1 MGGEKILEPSM
12 GVGNFG
18 SPPRGRGKADV
29 LFSQFFARR
38 ITPAW
43 AGKSPKRD
51 TAVAVNGDHPR
62 VGGEKHLS
70 GTTDNRPQGSPPH
83 GRGKVHTGD
92 KAACLDRITPAWA
105 GKSSRAPWAIFPARD
120 HPRVG
125 GEKFTAYAKIWNEWG
140 SPPRGRGKGDFHIV
154 THTKV
159 GITPAWAGK
168 RSWARLAALLS
179 WDHPRMG
186 GEKGQACPCTRKP
199 QGSPPHGR
207 GKAPHAVSCA
217 SWVWITPAW
226 AGKRGRNASG
236 PCKHGDHPRVGG
248 EKCVPVSWAT
258 GPAGSPPRRRGKALV
273 PLGRGAAFRIT
284 PA

>member
-1 MGGEKILEPSM
+1 MGGEKLASFAPSSRTL
-12 GVGNFG
+12 G

-83 GRGKVHTGD
+83 GRGKDHTGD

-140 SPPRGRGKGDFHIV
+140 SPPRGRGKV
-154 THTKV
+154 TVNQMRMLKAR
-159 GITPAWAGK
+159 ITPAWAGK
-168 RSWARLAALLS
+168 RAVDTVSRCAH
-179 WDHPRMG
+179 WDHPRIG
-186 GEKGQACPCTRKP
+186 GEKF
-199 QGSPPHGR
+199 
-207 GKAPHAVSCA
+207 VLD
-217 SWVWITPAW
+217 V
-226 AGKRGRNASG
+226 
-236 PCKHGDHPRVGG
+236 
-248 EKCVPVSWAT
+248 
-258 GPAGSPPRRRGKALV
+258 
-273 PLGRGAAFRIT
+273 
-284 PA
+284 

>member
-51 TAVAVNGDHPR
+51 TAVAVNGDH

-83 GRGKVHTGD
+83 GRGKDHTGD

-140 SPPRGRGKGDFHIV
+140 SPPRGRGKV
-154 THTKV
+154 TVNQMRMLKAR
-159 GITPAWAGK
+159 ITPAWAGK
-168 RSWARLAALLS
+168 RAVDTVSRCAH
-179 WDHPRMG
+179 WDHPRIG
-186 GEKGQACPCTRKP
+186 GEKF
-199 QGSPPHGR
+199 
-207 GKAPHAVSCA
+207 VLD
-217 SWVWITPAW
+217 V
-226 AGKRGRNASG
+226 
-236 PCKHGDHPRVGG
+236 
-248 EKCVPVSWAT
+248 
-258 GPAGSPPRRRGKALV
+258 
-273 PLGRGAAFRIT
+273 
-284 PA
+284 

>member
-1 MGGEKILEPSM
+1 MEPPRGRGKARFICAIVQNLRITPAWAGKRQRASTPTRCWTDHPRVGGEKTKSIHPYPVLD
-12 GVGNFG
+12 G

-83 GRGKVHTGD
+83 GRGKDHTGD

-140 SPPRGRGKGDFHIV
+140 SPPRGRGK
-154 THTKV
+154 
-159 GITPAWAGK
+159 
-168 RSWARLAALLS
+168 
-179 WDHPRMG
+179 
-186 GEKGQACPCTRKP
+186 
-199 QGSPPHGR
+199 
-207 GKAPHAVSCA
+207 APHAVSCA

-226 AGKRGRNASG
+226 AGKRVRKPS
-236 PCKHGDHPRVGG
+236 CWLSVEDHPRVGG

>member
-1 MGGEKILEPSM
+1 MGGEKLASFAPSSRTL
-12 GVGNFG
+12 G

-83 GRGKVHTGD
+83 GRGKDHTGD

-140 SPPRGRGKGDFHIV
+140 APPRGRGKV
-154 THTKV
+154 TVNQMRMLKAR
-159 GITPAWAGK
+159 ITPAWAGK
-168 RSWARLAALLS
+168 RAVDTVSRCAH
-179 WDHPRMG
+179 WDHPRIG
-186 GEKGQACPCTRKP
+186 GEKF
-199 QGSPPHGR
+199 
-207 GKAPHAVSCA
+207 VLD
-217 SWVWITPAW
+217 V
-226 AGKRGRNASG
+226 
-236 PCKHGDHPRVGG
+236 
-248 EKCVPVSWAT
+248 
-258 GPAGSPPRRRGKALV
+258 
-273 PLGRGAAFRIT
+273 
-284 PA
+284 

>member
-1 MGGEKILEPSM
+1 MGGEKYALAAARRCSR
-12 GVGNFG
+12 G
-18 SPPRGRGKADV
+18 SPPRGRGKALV
-29 LFSQFFARR
+29 QSRMNEYSG

-43 AGKSPKRD
+43 AGKSCWNRSGCGEY
-51 TAVAVNGDHPR
+51 GDHPR

-83 GRGKVHTGD
+83 GRGKDHTGD

-168 RSWARLAALLS
+168 RRKGEAR
-179 WDHPRMG
+179 
-186 GEKGQACPCTRKP
+186 
-199 QGSPPHGR
+199 
-207 GKAPHAVSCA
+207 
-217 SWVWITPAW
+217 
-226 AGKRGRNASG
+226 RNPG
-236 PCKHGDHPRVGG
+236 
-248 EKCVPVSWAT
+248 
-258 GPAGSPPRRRGKALV
+258 
-273 PLGRGAAFRIT
+273 
-284 PA
+284 